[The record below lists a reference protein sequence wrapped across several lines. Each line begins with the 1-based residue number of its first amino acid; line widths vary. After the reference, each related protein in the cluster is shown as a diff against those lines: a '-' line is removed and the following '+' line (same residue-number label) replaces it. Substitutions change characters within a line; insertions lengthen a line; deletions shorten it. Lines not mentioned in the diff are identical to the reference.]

1 MFAPPSP
8 DTFRPTMNARQH
20 ADDAGES
27 RRRWRWLRAAGTFA
41 RGATCALLLASAP
54 ASAADSLED
63 GWRAYEEGDFG
74 TALRVFQHLADE
86 GDATA
91 QFRLA
96 RLYETGRGV
105 DADPAEALHWY
116 RRAADRNHR
125 TAQFV
130 LGLKYQQGDGVGID
144 MAEAARWYELSARQ
158 GYPGA
163 QLNLGALHAT
173 GEGVPRD
180 PVRALAWWILA
191 AKGGN
196 TLAIRN
202 RRELSDRLSPAEVDA
217 AAALAETLVPE

>member
-1 MFAPPSP
+1 MNPAHPSAREQI
-8 DTFRPTMNARQH
+8 TRRLRPGAQALIALVLVMACAR
-20 ADDAGES
+20 
-27 RRRWRWLRAAGTFA
+27 LPVGT
-41 RGATCALLLASAP
+41 
-54 ASAADSLED
+54 ASAAADTVED
-63 GWRAYEEGDFG
+63 GWRAYEAGDFG
-74 TALRVFQHLADE
+74 TALLVFQRLAGA
-86 GDATA
+86 GDAVA

-105 DADPAEALHWY
+105 DADPAEALRWY
-116 RRAADRNHR
+116 GLAAAQGHR

-130 LGLKYQQGDGVGID
+130 LGLKYQRGDGVETD
-144 MAEAARWYELSARQ
+144 MAEAARWYERSARQ

-191 AKGGN
+191 ANQGN

-202 RRELSDRLSPAEVDA
+202 RRELAARLSPAEA
-217 AAALAETLVPE
+217 GSAAALAQTLVPE